1 MTSKKKET
9 SSLWFWAPF
18 L

>member
-1 MTSKKKET
+1 MTFKKKET
-9 SSLWFWAPF
+9 SALWFWALF